1 MPTGKYAPLWKFLML
16 QSAKE
21 FNLSFAKIEEVLGSA
36 LPFSAKL
43 PQWWSNEVNGSYE
56 QVEAWEAASYEAFL
70 QPDRS
75 SVRFVKVSPT

>member
-21 FNLSFAKIEEVLGSA
+21 FNLSFEKIEEVLGCP

-43 PQWWSNEVNGSYE
+43 PQWWENEASGSDV
-56 QVEAWEAASYEAFL
+56 QSEAWKAAAYEVYLEA
-70 QPDRS
+70 DRS
-75 SVRFVKVSPT
+75 SVRFVKVAA